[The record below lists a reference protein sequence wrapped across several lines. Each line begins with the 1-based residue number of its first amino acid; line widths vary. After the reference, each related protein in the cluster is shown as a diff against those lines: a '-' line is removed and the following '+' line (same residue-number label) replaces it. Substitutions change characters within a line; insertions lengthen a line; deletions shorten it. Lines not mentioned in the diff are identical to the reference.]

1 MMKLIIHTDGGSRG
15 NPGPAGIG
23 AVLSDESGAV
33 KKEISEYIG
42 KATNNQAEYTAL
54 VRALEEARNLGAKE
68 VQIAM
73 DSELIVKQLKQEYKV
88 KNKDLAP
95 LFVKVWNLLS
105 WFEKWSIKHVLREK
119 NKRADE
125 LVNHSLDKR

>member
-1 MMKLIIHTDGGSRG
+1 MKLIIHTDGGSRG

-105 WFEKWSIKHVLREK
+105 RFEKWSIKHVLREK

>member
-1 MMKLIIHTDGGSRG
+1 MKLIIHTDGGSRG

-105 WFEKWSIKHVLREK
+105 RFEKWSIKHVLREK

-125 LVNHSLDKR
+125 LVNDALDKK